1 MNHREGEFAGHGGLR
16 LFWQAWLPEGDS
28 RAIMIVAHGYAEH
41 GGRYGN
47 LVDRLVPRG
56 IAVYALDQRGHGRSE
71 GPRGHVGRFAEF
83 VADLHSFR
91 VRIEEE
97 ERGKPLFL
105 LGHSMGGLVAVRYLL
120 SHSSG
125 IAGAILS
132 SPAFGIVNE
141 PPRLQQ
147 WLGRILSWVA
157 PRTSFEG
164 NVDPQFLS
172 RDQSVG
178 RAYAADPLVHRRA
191 TARFFTEFKW
201 AMRNARE
208 RAAEI
213 RVPILILQAG
223 DDRLVQ
229 PAATEAFAAEVGS
242 DHKELHVYPELYH
255 EIFNET
261 ANEAVFADLDRWLGT
276 LLPSVTFAKE
286 IAR

>member
-1 MNHREGEFAGHGGLR
+1 MIHREGEFAGHGGLR
-16 LFWQAWLPEGDS
+16 LYWQAWLPEGGS
-28 RAIMIVAHGYAEH
+28 SAVVIVVHGYAEH

-71 GPRGHVGRFAEF
+71 GPRGHVGRFSELI
-83 VADLHSFR
+83 ADLHAFR

-97 ERGKPLFL
+97 ERGKPIFL
-105 LGHSMGGLVAVRYLL
+105 LGHSLGGLVAVRYLL
-120 SHSSG
+120 THASG
-125 IAGAILS
+125 LSGAILS
-132 SPAFGIVNE
+132 SPALGIVNE
-141 PPRLQQ
+141 PPRVLQ
-147 WLGRILSWVA
+147 WLARLLSWIA
-157 PRTSFEG
+157 PRTSYQG

-172 RDQSVG
+172 RDASVG

-201 AMRNARE
+201 AMRTARE

-223 DDRLVQ
+223 DDRLVEV
-229 PAATEAFAAEVGS
+229 AATEAFAAEVGS
-242 DHKELHVYPELYH
+242 DDKALRVYPELYH

-261 ANEAVFADLDRWLGT
+261 ANDYVFADLERWLDAR
-276 LLPSVTFAKE
+276 LVLPSAAAV
-286 IAR
+286 

>member
-1 MNHREGEFAGHGGLR
+1 MIHREGEFAGHGGLR
-16 LFWQAWLPEGDS
+16 LYWQAWLPEGGS
-28 RAIMIVAHGYAEH
+28 RAVVIVAHGYAEH

-71 GPRGHVGRFAEF
+71 GPRGHVGRFSELI
-83 VADLHSFR
+83 ADLHAFR

-97 ERGKPLFL
+97 ERGKPIFL
-105 LGHSMGGLVAVRYLL
+105 LGHSLGGLVAVRYLL
-120 SHSSG
+120 THASG
-125 IAGAILS
+125 LSGAILS
-132 SPAFGIVNE
+132 SPALGIVNE
-141 PPRLQQ
+141 PPRVMQ
-147 WLGRILSWVA
+147 WLARLLSWIA
-157 PRTSFEG
+157 PRTSYQG

-172 RDQSVG
+172 HDASVG

-201 AMRNARE
+201 AMRTARE

-229 PAATEAFAAEVGS
+229 AAATEAFAAEVGS
-242 DHKELHVYPELYH
+242 DDKALRVYPELYH

-261 ANEAVFADLDRWLGT
+261 ASDDVFADLERWLDAR
-276 LLPSVTFAKE
+276 LMLPSAAAV
-286 IAR
+286 